1 MGDAVT
7 VNAEVQITDLKVNDH
22 ACLTFGEPE
31 ELLDLTAAYIR
42 DGLTGGLRVV
52 WLCEE
57 PQGAMAELSRRGVAV
72 RSATAAGSMDVVASG
87 DGLLSGRSFAV
98 DHAMGWLR
106 RQMELTSREG
116 YAGLRVAL
124 DMGWALRPVSG
135 IEQLPAFEEEIAT
148 ALPDTRVSVL
158 CQYDRERFDPVTL
171 ASVSTF
177 HTRSVTAATYHSD
190 PLLRICRQYA
200 PPGIRLAGQLDRS
213 AEESLA
219 LALSETIRVD
229 GDITINMSELSFI
242 DLPSTRMILD
252 AVRSMAPDRSVV
264 LRCGHPIA
272 SRFVLLGAAG
282 IAGVRLVTGHGG

>member
-1 MGDAVT
+1 MT

-57 PQGAMAELSRRGVAV
+57 PQGAMAELSRRGVTV

-148 ALPDTRVSVL
+148 ALSDTRVSVL